1 MLTKQ
6 VGMALPL
13 KWPLRLAYSAII
25 FFFIHKK
32 TTMDVWASL
41 AQVFKV
47 QVITRLRLKTYSRN
61 KHSAY
66 SAALSWLA
74 LRVRWWLTIA
84 LLDWP
89 SYLSKAGRTWY
100 TGRAA
105 FSKLQAPTSGVP
117 GAEHKLS
124 IAASDVG
131 SSGRDC

>member
-1 MLTKQ
+1 
-6 VGMALPL
+6 MANEISLL
-13 KWPLRLAYSAII
+13 SNHIL
-25 FFFIHKK
+25 FVHKK

-47 QVITRLRLKTYSRN
+47 QVITRLRSKIQSKN

-89 SYLSKAGRTWY
+89 SYLSKAGRTWNS
-100 TGRAA
+100 GRAA

-117 GAEHKLS
+117 GAECNLRLRALKLKGFE
-124 IAASDVG
+124 AG
-131 SSGRDC
+131 